1 MKKETFYI
9 ILKSRKFLH
18 VYLPIILLAAAIFY
32 LAPGYETYT
41 PVSPEKRPP
50 SWAQPL
56 PESKIGNFY
65 KVSDSIYRG
74 DRPTANDLKDLQNIG
89 VKTLLDLEYF
99 HTDRYVVRES
109 KTNFKFLHIR
119 MNPWDIDDEDIV
131 TALDILTDKNN
142 YPIYVHCKHGS
153 DRTGVVIA
161 MYRIVVQGWT
171 KAEALAEMK
180 GGGYGFHVIWENIPE
195 YIQKVD
201 IPKIKSL
208 MRPES
213 A

>member
-1 MKKETFYI
+1 MKRETLYAI
-9 ILKSRKFLH
+9 IKSPKFLR
-18 VYLPIILLAAAIFY
+18 VFLPIIIIFVGIFY
-32 LAPGYETYT
+32 LAPGYETST
-41 PVSPEKRPP
+41 PVPQSERPLT
-50 SWAQPL
+50 WAQPVTD
-56 PESKIGNFY
+56 SKIDNFY
-65 KVSDSIYRG
+65 KVTDGIYRG
-74 DRPTANDLKDLQNIG
+74 DRPTADDLIELQNLG

-99 HTDRYVVRES
+99 HTDRYVVAES

-171 KAEALAEMK
+171 KEEAITEMK
-180 GGGYGFHVIWENIPE
+180 GGGYGFHIIWENIPE

-201 IPKIKSL
+201 IQKIKSQ
-208 MRPES
+208 MRPGS
-213 A
+213 V

>member
-1 MKKETFYI
+1 MKKETFYT
-9 ILKSRKFLH
+9 ILKSHKFRY
-18 VYLPIILLAAAIFY
+18 VYLPILVLTVVIFY
-32 LAPGYETYT
+32 VAPGYETST
-41 PVSPEKRPP
+41 PVPQDRRPP

-56 PESKIGNFY
+56 TDSKIGNFY
-65 KVSDSIYRG
+65 KVTDNIYRG
-74 DRPTANDLKDLQNIG
+74 DRPTPSDLKDLQKLGI
-89 VKTLLDLEYF
+89 KTLLDLEYF
-99 HTDRYVVRES
+99 HTDRYAVRES

-171 KAEALAEMK
+171 KDEALAEMK
-180 GGGYGFHVIWENIPE
+180 GGGYGFHLVWENIPE
-195 YIQKVD
+195 YIQNVD
-201 IPKIKSL
+201 IAKIKSL
-208 MRPES
+208 MRP
-213 A
+213 